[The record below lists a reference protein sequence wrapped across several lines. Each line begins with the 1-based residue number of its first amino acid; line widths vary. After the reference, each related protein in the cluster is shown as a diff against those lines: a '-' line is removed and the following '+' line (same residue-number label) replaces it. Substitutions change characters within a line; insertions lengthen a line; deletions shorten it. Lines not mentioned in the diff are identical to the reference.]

1 MDRTLQAL
9 EPPGVFARSETG
21 RDRSQMIEHR
31 VKERLGN
38 GGGSFSIGVRQR
50 VASWGNR
57 ASYRRQRAGELAQN
71 VTQVIQAKA
80 MGELAENQRD
90 DMAPVGKGSSVALR
104 LVFTRQLGDQ
114 VRRNQIADLV
124 EGVEFTR
131 G

>member
-1 MDRTLQAL
+1 
-9 EPPGVFARSETG
+9 
-21 RDRSQMIEHR
+21 MIEHL
-31 VKERLGN
+31 VKKRLGD

-50 VASWGNR
+50 VASWRNT
-57 ASYRRQRAGELAQN
+57 ASYRRERTRELAQN
-71 VTQVIQAKA
+71 VTQVIETKA

-90 DMAPVGKGSSVALR
+90 DMAPVGKGASVALR

-114 VRRNQIADLV
+114 VRRNQVADLV